1 MGIRLIRFDGITGIV
16 LCKHTEKENT
26 IKLLQSI
33 EKISSQKVQIETF
46 GTSGTIKALMR
57 KHMV

>member
-1 MGIRLIRFDGITGIV
+1 MGIRLIRFDGMIGIV
-16 LCKHTEKENT
+16 ICNHTEKENT

-33 EKISSQKVQIETF
+33 EKISSQKVQVETF

-57 KHMV
+57 KHMF